1 MYDSFFFI
9 LFLSCRLCLSDVQSA
24 GQMVTGFV
32 IATVKQANDTSDL
45 EQAYNITLLNVHI
58 DYL

>member
-1 MYDSFFFI
+1 
-9 LFLSCRLCLSDVQSA
+9 LSDVQSA

-32 IATVKQANDTSDL
+32 IATVKQANDASDL